1 MVEQFTSVNRLYG
14 RTGRRVRS
22 TVRTARSLAVPY
34 GDVLPRYNGSACV
47 LPHTEPVLGTPYV
60 TSYGATGTVQSDAY
74 LRIGQTLFVKV
85 NYLRTQ

>member
-34 GDVLPRYNGSACV
+34 GDGLPTYNRGVCV
-47 LPHTEPVLGTPYV
+47 RPHTEPVPITPYV
-60 TSYGATGTVQSDAY
+60 TSYGATGAVQSDAY
-74 LRIGQTLFVKV
+74 LCVGQTLFVKV